1 MAPGMVVGRR
11 IVEVMMRR
19 VRRVLA
25 EPDRGDVIG
34 WVITVPVIMLLTIG
48 GIQVVMWYQAR
59 NVCQAA
65 TQAGVREGKA
75 LNAADSAGSTA
86 AANYLSQTGGSS
98 VVGARASEK
107 LTATTITVTC
117 SATAERV
124 IPLPG
129 LSISVSQSATARRE
143 RFTTPGAP

>member
-1 MAPGMVVGRR
+1 MGSGILVGRC
-11 IVEVMMRR
+11 IVMTTVRR

-34 WVITVPVIMLLTIG
+34 WVMTVPVIMLLTIG
-48 GIQVVMWYQAR
+48 GVQVVMWYQAR

-65 TQAGVREGKA
+65 TQAGVRDGKA
-75 LNAADSAGSTA
+75 LNASGTAGSTA

-98 VVGARASEK
+98 VVGARASET
-107 LTATTITVTC
+107 LTATTVTVTC
-117 SATAERV
+117 TATAERV

>member
-1 MAPGMVVGRR
+1 MAAGMLVGRR
-11 IVEVMMRR
+11 IIEVMVRR

-48 GIQVVMWYQAR
+48 GVQVVMWYQAR

-65 TQAGVREGKA
+65 TQAGVRDGKA
-75 LNAADSAGSTA
+75 LNASGTAGSIA
-86 AANYLSQTGGSS
+86 ATNYLSRTGGSS
-98 VVGARASEK
+98 VVGARAAET
-107 LTATTITVTC
+107 LTATTVTVTC
-117 SATAERV
+117 TATAERV

-129 LSISVSQSATARRE
+129 LSISVRQSATARRE
-143 RFTTPGAP
+143 QFTTPGMP